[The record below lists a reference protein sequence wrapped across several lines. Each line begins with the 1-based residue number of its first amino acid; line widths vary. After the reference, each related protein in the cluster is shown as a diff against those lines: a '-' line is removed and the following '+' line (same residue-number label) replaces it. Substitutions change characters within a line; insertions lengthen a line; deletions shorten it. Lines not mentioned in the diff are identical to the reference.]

1 MEQLTNAQN
10 TLLQAIERLKR
21 APNNPSG
28 MSPTVQEL
36 AVELG
41 VKALKSCFAS
51 CLAFLVCFFIT
62 ATPVL
67 AEDTYRVEVTRIS
80 NDLYKIDGTDYII
93 KTRYCYEYRYSDDA
107 ILIIESTYGYNIGR
121 LIFIDSKD
129 ECDVEK
135 IIQ

>member
-1 MEQLTNAQN
+1 MAKTSLTNAQN

-21 APNNPSG
+21 AMG

-41 VKALKSCFAS
+41 VKAPSVFA
-51 CLAFLVCFFIT
+51 LFMVLFF
-62 ATPVL
+62 ATTPAL

-80 NDLYKIDGTDYII
+80 SDLYKIDGTDYII
-93 KTRYCYEYRYSDDA
+93 KTRYCYEYSYSDDA

-135 IIQ
+135 IIL